1 MQGKTA
7 LPAQARGRKTK
18 GREDATIITYPATNI
33 ESKGDVCG
41 KMVENLAGLADV
53 QKKPEM
59 FCASYRALV
68 QEKRPRGC
76 ARWTIPAPNVYNE
89 YNENQRRRER
99 QPAALRLCVKGATR

>member
-7 LPAQARGRKTK
+7 LPAQARGRQTK

-59 FCASYRALV
+59 LCADYRALV

-76 ARWTIPAPNVYNE
+76 AQVDNPRPE
-89 YNENQRRRER
+89 
-99 QPAALRLCVKGATR
+99 CV

>member
-1 MQGKTA
+1 MQGKAA
-7 LPAQARGRKTK
+7 LPAQARGRQTK

-53 QKKPEM
+53 QEKHEM
-59 FCASYRALV
+59 FCAGCRALV
-68 QEKRPRGC
+68 QEKRPGG
-76 ARWTIPAPNVYNE
+76 APRWTIPTPNVYNE